1 MSDAKLGGGRHVLGA
16 AEGEFVSFAG
26 IGARFLVEGA
36 LSGGS
41 FSLLEHPIKP
51 KTLAA
56 PMHTHTR
63 EDEYS
68 FVLEG
73 EIGVQLGDE
82 VMTVRAGEL
91 LYKPRGVPHAFWNAT
106 DRLARVLE
114 IISPAGFE
122 RYFADMSEVMNRPG
136 PPDFGAL
143 AAVRKRYALES
154 DVESIGTLIERYGLR
169 PPG

>member
-1 MSDAKLGGGRHVLGA
+1 MADDKLGGGKHLLRAG
-16 AEGEFVSFAG
+16 EGEFVSFAG

-36 LSGGS
+36 LSGGA
-41 FSLLEHPIKP
+41 FSVLEHPIEP

-73 EIGVQLGDE
+73 EIGVQLADE

-122 RYFADMSEVMNRPG
+122 RYFADMAEIMNRPG
-136 PPDFGAL
+136 PPDFAAL
-143 AAVRKRYALES
+143 AAVRERYALES
-154 DVESIGTLIERYGLR
+154 DVESMAALIERYGLR